1 MPDFFNPFSG
11 MVPDRK
17 LTNEELIRVIRLDV
31 AGELEA
37 IHGYMA
43 HADATD
49 NELAKAVL
57 TDIADEERVHV
68 GELLRLLSILT
79 GNAEDEFYKKG
90 TLEVD
95 TMAGQV
101 GAAGAAA
108 PAAKEESTIGSL
120 KNAKEA

>member
-17 LTNEELIRVIRLDV
+17 LTKEELVRAIRLDI

-57 TDIADEERVHV
+57 IDIANEERVHA
-68 GELLRLLSILT
+68 GELQRLLAILT
-79 GNAEDEFYKKG
+79 GEDEYQQKG
-90 TLEVD
+90 KAEVD
-95 TMAGQV
+95 AVVAELSG
-101 GAAGAAA
+101 AGASA
-108 PAAKEESTIGSL
+108 PAAKEEPTIGSL
-120 KNAKEA
+120 KPLKEA

>member
-11 MVPDRK
+11 TVPDRK
-17 LTNEELIRVIRLDV
+17 LTHDELLRALRLDI

-49 NELAKAVL
+49 NALAKAVL
-57 TDIADEERVHV
+57 TDIANEERVHA
-68 GELLRLLSILT
+68 GELIRLLGILT
-79 GNAEDEFYKKG
+79 NGEEDGFLRQG

-95 TMAGQV
+95 TL
-101 GAAGAAA
+101 AAKLAA
-108 PAAKEESTIGSL
+108 PAPATAAVKDEPTIGSL
-120 KNAKEA
+120 RTTGA

>member
-17 LTNEELIRVIRLDV
+17 LTKEELIRVIRLDI

-57 TDIADEERVHV
+57 KDIADEERVHV
-68 GELLRLLSILT
+68 GELQRLLAIIS
-79 GNAEDEFYKKG
+79 GDEDEFLKKG

-95 TMAGQV
+95 TL
-101 GAAGAAA
+101 AAGIGAGSAVA
-108 PAAKEESTIGSL
+108 PAKEEATIGSL
-120 KNAKEA
+120 KTTKEA

>member
-17 LTNEELIRVIRLDV
+17 LTKEELVRAIRLDI

-57 TDIADEERVHV
+57 TDIANEERVHA
-68 GELLRLLSILT
+68 GELQRLLAILT
-79 GNAEDEFYKKG
+79 GEDEYQQKG
-90 TLEVD
+90 KLEVD
-95 TMAGQV
+95 AT
-101 GAAGAAA
+101 AAGLSSPAPA
-108 PAAKEESTIGSL
+108 PAAAQDEPTIGSL
-120 KNAKEA
+120 KTTEA

>member
-17 LTNEELIRVIRLDV
+17 LTTEELIRAIRLDI

-37 IHGYMA
+37 IHGYLA
-43 HADATD
+43 HAEATD

-57 TDIADEERVHV
+57 TDIANEERVHA
-68 GELLRLLSILT
+68 GELQRLLAILA
-79 GNAEDEFYKKG
+79 GEDEYQQKG
-90 TLEVD
+90 KLEVD
-95 TMAGQV
+95 TVAREI
-101 GAAGAAA
+101 GAASAAA
-108 PAAKEESTIGSL
+108 PAAKEEPTIGSL

>member
-17 LTNEELIRVIRLDV
+17 LTNEELIRAIRLDI

-57 TDIADEERVHV
+57 TDIANEERVHA
-68 GELLRLLSILT
+68 GELQRLLAILA
-79 GNAEDEFYKKG
+79 GEDEYQQKG
-90 TLEVD
+90 KLEVD
-95 TMAGQV
+95 TAAAGI

-108 PAAKEESTIGSL
+108 PEAKEAATIGSL
-120 KNAKEA
+120 KTAKGA

>member
-11 MVPDRK
+11 TVPDRK
-17 LTNEELIRVIRLDV
+17 LTDEELIRAIRLDI

-49 NELAKAVL
+49 NVLAKAVL
-57 TDIADEERVHV
+57 TDIANEERVHA
-68 GELLRLLSILT
+68 GELIHLLAILT
-79 GNAEDEFYKKG
+79 DEDEYLKKG

-95 TMAGQV
+95 TL
-101 GAAGAAA
+101 AAQLASSA
-108 PAAKEESTIGSL
+108 PEPATTKETATIGSL
-120 KNAKEA
+120 KNAGV

>member
-11 MVPDRK
+11 TVPDRK
-17 LTNEELIRVIRLDV
+17 LTHDELLRALRLDI

-49 NELAKAVL
+49 NALAKAVL
-57 TDIADEERVHV
+57 TDIANEERVHA
-68 GELLRLLSILT
+68 GELIRLLGILT
-79 GNAEDEFYKKG
+79 DGEEDGFLRQG

-95 TMAGQV
+95 TL
-101 GAAGAAA
+101 AAKLAA
-108 PAAKEESTIGSL
+108 PAPATAAVKDEPTIGSL
-120 KNAKEA
+120 RTTGA

>member
-17 LTNEELIRVIRLDV
+17 LTKEELIRVIRLDI

-57 TDIADEERVHV
+57 IDIANEERVHV
-68 GELLRLLSILT
+68 GELQRLLAIIS
-79 GNAEDEFYKKG
+79 GDEDEFLKKG

-95 TMAGQV
+95 TL
-101 GAAGAAA
+101 AAEIGNGGDAA
-108 PAAKEESTIGSL
+108 PAKDEATIGSL
-120 KNAKEA
+120 KNVKEA

>member
-11 MVPDRK
+11 MVPERK
-17 LTNEELIRVIRLDV
+17 LTKEELIRVVRLDV

-43 HADATD
+43 HAEATD

-57 TDIADEERVHV
+57 TDIANEERVHV

-79 GNAEDEFYKKG
+79 GNEDEFYKKG

-95 TMAGQV
+95 TLAGQI

-108 PAAKEESTIGSL
+108 PVTKEEPTIGSL
-120 KNAKEA
+120 KNTKEA

>member
-17 LTNEELIRVIRLDV
+17 LTKEELIRVVRLDV
-31 AGELEA
+31 AGKLEA

-79 GNAEDEFYKKG
+79 GDEDEFYKRG
-90 TLEVD
+90 TLEVE
-95 TMAGQV
+95 TMAGKM

-108 PAAKEESTIGSL
+108 PAAKEESTIGAL
-120 KNAKEA
+120 KTSKEA